1 MKLSRLALH
10 HAFKRFQSIH
20 RHEDRRPL
28 DSFRNPNT
36 YACRTEDYKEQVARQ
51 AWTIL
56 EPDTWSR
63 REVGRGRI
71 LRRVIAAI
79 EQPGNNLLQWDARFG
94 PHRRVHHR
102 LHEALER
109 RPVVREMEKL
119 FFDLYAERHTGPNQ
133 FEHLAW
139 FCGKRYELIAYLFF
153 IANRH
158 RFLPIRTTWFDRAFA
173 ELGLSLRT
181 ARQCSWDN
189 YMEYLSAMA
198 AVQDGLRH
206 EGILEPSLLDAHSF
220 CWILATYGRSR
231 ERRMPPRILSRIRMF
246 SGVIVTP
253 PAEDEDDGDL
263 ASRPV
268 RDGRVDMQ
276 AVAAERAAIGRLAE
290 EVALEEERRRLWQLR
305 RPDLADRV
313 TMVSD
318 RPGLGYDI
326 ESFERN
332 GDPRRIEVKNTG
344 AKGEFRLSANEWRR
358 SRVLANYWFYL
369 VTSCDAK
376 RPKIVQLS
384 ASRLTRD
391 HLLPVEYVVRLRSN
405 R

>member
-1 MKLSRLALH
+1 M
-10 HAFKRFQSIH
+10 
-20 RHEDRRPL
+20 
-28 DSFRNPNT
+28 
-36 YACRTEDYKEQVARQ
+36 
-51 AWTIL
+51 
-56 EPDTWSR
+56 
-63 REVGRGRI
+63 
-71 LRRVIAAI
+71 
-79 EQPGNNLLQWDARFG
+79 
-94 PHRRVHHR
+94 HHR
-102 LHEALER
+102 LHEALDR
-109 RPVVREMEKL
+109 RPVRREIEKL
-119 FFDLYAERHTGPNQ
+119 FFDLYAERRAGPDQ

-158 RFLPIRTTWFDRAFA
+158 RYLPIRTTWFDRAFA

-189 YMEYLSAMA
+189 YIEYLAAMS

-231 ERRMPPRILSRIRMF
+231 EHRLPPRILSRMRIF
-246 SGVIVTP
+246 SGIIVTP
-253 PAEDEDDGDL
+253 TVEDDHGQEF
-263 ASRPV
+263 AGGPV

-313 TMVSD
+313 TLVSD

-326 ESFERN
+326 ASFERN
-332 GDPRRIEVKNTG
+332 GDPRQIEVKNTG
-344 AKGEFRLSANEWRR
+344 AKGEFRLSANEWRQ
-358 SRVLANYWFYL
+358 SRALTNYWFYL

-384 ASRLTRD
+384 ASRLTRE
-391 HLLPVEYVVRLRSN
+391 HLLPVEYVVSLRAN
-405 R
+405 RTW